1 MNLRNLTLPRRI
13 VAVGAALM
21 LALSLSACAPTSPDF
36 DPDAAALL
44 QSSVADVTDAA
55 AAGDPVAAL
64 AALDV
69 LQEQLNENTATGAVG
84 AEQSARIQASLDLVR
99 ADLTAALPDPSP
111 VTDPV
116 DEESDET
123 SNGNGN
129 SNGNSN
135 GNGKDDDKEKDDK
148 GNKKD

>member
-69 LQEQLNENTATGAVG
+69 LQEQLNENTATGAIG

-99 ADLTAALPDPSP
+99 TDLTAALPDPSP
-111 VTDPV
+111 VADPV

-123 SNGNGN
+123 SNGNG
-129 SNGNSN
+129 N

>member
-13 VAVGAALM
+13 VAVGAALA

-36 DPDAAALL
+36 DSDAAALL

-69 LQEQLNENTATGAVG
+69 LQEQLNENTATGAIG

-99 ADLTAALPDPSP
+99 ADLTVALPDPSP

-123 SNGNGN
+123 SNGSDN
-129 SNGNSN
+129 SNSNSN

-148 GNKKD
+148 GNNKD